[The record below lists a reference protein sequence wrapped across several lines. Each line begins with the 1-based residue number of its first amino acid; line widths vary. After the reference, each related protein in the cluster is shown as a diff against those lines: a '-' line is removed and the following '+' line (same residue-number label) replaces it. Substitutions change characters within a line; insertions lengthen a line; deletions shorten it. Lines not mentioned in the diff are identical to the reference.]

1 MRTMKEMPY
10 VTGIKAK
17 LYLSAKGKRI
27 VSLNDGAYRYVYN
40 HLVSAGNEI
49 YELRKSARCS
59 PWAASRMEYLLSVSR
74 TSRDVK
80 NSAPFLY
87 RKDIDSSVID
97 NAMKNYR
104 TAWKNYRGGR
114 ANIPVFRKKGM
125 RMSYQTCNHYRGGST
140 HMNDG
145 SIRFEDK
152 EHIQLPLLGKVRIG
166 VSPKMMELVLSH
178 AELYETRIGTVRIS
192 RDAVGEYWVSV
203 QIGSV
208 HPFHERLPKTGK
220 VVGIDLNLDNF
231 LTDSDGHVIDS
242 PKYLRKSE
250 KKIKKRQKSLSR
262 KAVAAEKEHRPLHE
276 AKNYQRQ
283 RKRLAFMHR
292 KVERQRKDFH
302 NAVAKEMVE
311 NQDIIIA
318 ERLNVSGMRKNHC
331 LSKSIS
337 DAGWHSFLTVLS
349 QKAAMY
355 GRTFM
360 TVDPRNTTQ
369 TCSACG
375 HVLKG
380 DEKLTL
386 SDREWTCPR
395 CGTHHS
401 RDANAAVNILKRYMD
416 TRQKE
421 QQ

>member
-1 MRTMKEMPY
+1 MRTMKGMPY
-10 VTGIKAK
+10 VIGIKAK
-17 LYLSAKGKRI
+17 LYLSAKGKHI

-40 HLVSAGNEI
+40 HLVAAGNEI
-49 YELRKSARCS
+49 YELKKSACCS
-59 PWAASRMEYLLSVSR
+59 PWAASRMDYLLSVSR
-74 TSRDVK
+74 TSKGVK

-104 TAWKNYRGGR
+104 MAWKNYRDGR
-114 ANIPVFRKKGM
+114 ANIPVFKKKGM
-125 RMSYQTCNHYRGGST
+125 CMSYQTCNHYRGGST

-152 EHIQLPLLGKVRIG
+152 RHIRLPLLGKVRIG
-166 VSPKMMELVLSH
+166 ASPKMVNLILSH
-178 AELYETRIGTVRIS
+178 AEMHETRIGTVRIS

-208 HPFHERLPKTGK
+208 YPFHEHLPKTGK
-220 VVGIDLNLDNF
+220 AAGIDLNLDNF
-231 LTDSDGHVIDS
+231 LTDSDGQVIDS

-262 KAVAAEKEHRPLHE
+262 KAVAAKKEQRPLHE
-276 AKNYQRQ
+276 AKNYQRW
-283 RKRLAFMHR
+283 RKKLAFMHR
-292 KVERQRKDFH
+292 KIERQRKDFH
-302 NAVAKEMVE
+302 NAVAKKMVE

-318 ERLNVSGMRKNHC
+318 ERLNVSGMQKNHC

-337 DAGWHSFLTVLS
+337 DAGWRSFLTILS

-355 GRTFM
+355 GRTFT

-369 TCSACG
+369 TCSVCG

-386 SDREWTCPR
+386 ADREWTCPC
-395 CGTHHS
+395 CGTHHN
-401 RDANAAVNILKRYMD
+401 RDTNAAMNILKRHMD
-416 TRQKE
+416 KVM
-421 QQ
+421 